1 MLILFY
7 LLVKIDAVIFE
18 FIMTN
23 YSQDKTK
30 KKKTVLVTVNINKLY
45 DTMHLWK
52 KSIHIL
58 LQHSKNRVVA
68 SAVFLRRNK
77 LFLR

>member
-23 YSQDKTK
+23 YSQDIT
-30 KKKTVLVTVNINKLY
+30 KKKTVSVNINKLY
-45 DTMHLWK
+45 DSMHLWK

-68 SAVFLRRNK
+68 SAVFSRRNK

>member
-23 YSQDKTK
+23 YSQDITK
-30 KKKTVLVTVNINKLY
+30 KKKTVSVNINKLY

>member
-1 MLILFY
+1 MLLYLNLLWQIIL
-7 LLVKIDAVIFE
+7 KI
-18 FIMTN
+18 
-23 YSQDKTK
+23 KKK

>member
-23 YSQDKTK
+23 YSQDITK
-30 KKKTVLVTVNINKLY
+30 KNKTVLVTVNINKLY

>member
-23 YSQDKTK
+23 YSQDITK